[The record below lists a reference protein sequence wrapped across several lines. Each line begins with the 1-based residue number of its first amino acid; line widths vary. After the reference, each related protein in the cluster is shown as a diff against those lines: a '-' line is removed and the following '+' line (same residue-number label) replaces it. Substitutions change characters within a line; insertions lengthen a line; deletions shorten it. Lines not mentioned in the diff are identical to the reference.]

1 MTRRFH
7 FFSVHSGCDWNF
19 IHVTTVFDE
28 IHLTNTSS
36 NLCWHKRQISKTSQ
50 AFKRSV
56 QKHAKRSRDCRIFNI
71 FQGELL
77 GLRKKWYDFVRLL
90 LCFLFVCN
98 NKSMLTV
105 WKLWNSKMT
114 SVEICIVHFKLI
126 DLINWYIKI
135 MKLAAAPPIKHDGW
149 CRWMGERGRDLN
161 FFSKIVFFFISLID
175 RECRDSS
182 TSISTWLVK
191 DA

>member
-1 MTRRFH
+1 MRFI
-7 FFSVHSGCDWNF
+7 W
-19 IHVTTVFDE
+19 
-28 IHLTNTSS
+28 LTPLRIYVDTNAKSLKRLKRSS
-36 NLCWHKRQISKTSQ
+36 E
-50 AFKRSV
+50 AFKNT
-56 QKHAKRSRDCRIFNI
+56 QKEVGTLPN
-71 FQGELL
+71 FQHFKGELL
-77 GLRKKWYDFVRLL
+77 GLRKKWYDFVRLH

-126 DLINWYIKI
+126 DLINLYIKI

-182 TSISTWLVK
+182 TSISTWLVY